1 MIENKE
7 PERTKDGYIKIKVK
21 ELIKWNEPN
30 GEGCLVSDKITK
42 EGYKIGY
49 MYREKPDDGRPDSG
63 WRFMAGNESDEYNN
77 NPDNTHVFA
86 VNTICN
92 YDPDIVPYI
101 HSPIG
106 SVYIRIDENN
116 FELDDRSKPIYITK
130 QNI

>member
-7 PERTKDGYIKIKVK
+7 PVRTKDGYIKIKVK

-63 WRFMAGNESDEYNN
+63 WRFMAGNESDEYNS

>member
-1 MIENKE
+1 M
-7 PERTKDGYIKIKVK
+7 ERTDNGFIKIDVK
-21 ELIKWNEPN
+21 DLIDWHGGN
-30 GEGCLVSDKITK
+30 GEGCIASDKVTK
-42 EGYKIGY
+42 DGFKVGY
-49 MYREKPDDGRPDSG
+49 MYREEPSETMPDSG
-63 WRFMAGNESDEYNN
+63 WRFLAGDESDEYM
-77 NPDNTHVFA
+77 DNDENAHVFA
-86 VNTICN
+86 INTICN

>member
-7 PERTKDGYIKIKVK
+7 PVRTKDGYIKIKVK

-42 EGYKIGY
+42 EGYKVGY

-106 SVYIRIDENN
+106 SAYIRIDENN